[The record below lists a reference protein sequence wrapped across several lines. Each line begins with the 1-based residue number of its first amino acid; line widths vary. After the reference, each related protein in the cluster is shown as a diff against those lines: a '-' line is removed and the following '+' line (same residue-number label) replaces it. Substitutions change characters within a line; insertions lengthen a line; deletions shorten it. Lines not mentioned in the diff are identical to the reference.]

1 MKFYDKKTLV
11 YAATTLDE
19 RKRKIA
25 IELITQSLEMDGDG
39 AISVQVMS
47 EFVHDLLS
55 KKQATLAEI
64 DKWISFFYPL
74 LATEVTM
81 DIVRNA
87 VAIMDEYG
95 IQLYDAQIVATA
107 EKLGC
112 HEIVSED
119 LSEKQLYHGMAVVNP
134 FK

>member
-1 MKFYDKKTLV
+1 MKFYDKKILV

-87 VAIMDEYG
+87 IAIMNEYG
-95 IQLYDAQIVATA
+95 IQFYDAQIVATA

-119 LSEKQLYHGMAVVNP
+119 LNEKQLYHGMAVVNP

>member
-87 VAIMDEYG
+87 VAIMNEYG
-95 IQLYDAQIVATA
+95 IQFYDAQIVATA

-119 LSEKQLYHGMAVVNP
+119 LNEKQLYHGMAVVNP
-134 FK
+134 FM

>member
-47 EFVHDLLS
+47 EFVHDLLL
-55 KKQATLAEI
+55 KKQMTLAEI

-81 DIVRNA
+81 DIIRNA
-87 VAIMDEYG
+87 AAIKDEYG
-95 IQLYDAQIVATA
+95 IQFYDAQIVATA

-119 LSEKQLYHGMAVVNP
+119 LNEKQLYHGVAVVNP

>member
-95 IQLYDAQIVATA
+95 MQFYDAQIVATA

-119 LSEKQLYHGMAVVNP
+119 LNEKQLYHGMTVVNP

>member
-1 MKFYDKKTLV
+1 MKFYDKKILV

-95 IQLYDAQIVATA
+95 IQFYDAQIVATA

-119 LSEKQLYHGMAVVNP
+119 LNEKQLYHGMAVINP

>member
-81 DIVRNA
+81 DIIRNA
-87 VAIMDEYG
+87 AAIRDEYG
-95 IQLYDAQIVATA
+95 IQFYDAQIVATA

-119 LSEKQLYHGMAVVNP
+119 LNEKQLYHGMAVVNP

>member
-95 IQLYDAQIVATA
+95 LQFYDAQIVATA

-119 LSEKQLYHGMAVVNP
+119 LNEKQLYHGMAVVNP